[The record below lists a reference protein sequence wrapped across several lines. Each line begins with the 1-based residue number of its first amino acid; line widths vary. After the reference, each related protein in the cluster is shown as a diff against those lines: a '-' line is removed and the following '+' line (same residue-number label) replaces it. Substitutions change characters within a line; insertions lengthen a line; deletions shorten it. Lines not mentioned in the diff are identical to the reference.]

1 MSDSFGRESHSFVA
15 QFDRLRLQDLTSVND
30 LPPEKSLVRPLLA
43 QAEALSIQR
52 SNPFR
57 DASIRDL
64 LAIDLADALTSS
76 TGPSPNT

>member
-30 LPPEKSLVRPLLA
+30 LPEKSLVRPLLA
-43 QAEALSIQR
+43 QAEALSIQL